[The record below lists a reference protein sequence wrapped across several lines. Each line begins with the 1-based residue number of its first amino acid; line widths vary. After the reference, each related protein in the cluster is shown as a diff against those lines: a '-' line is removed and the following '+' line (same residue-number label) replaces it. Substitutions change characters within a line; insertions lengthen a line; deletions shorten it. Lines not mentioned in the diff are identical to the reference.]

1 MQKIHFCKMILFKE
15 KGPNEKP
22 LFSGNGQLFTVNWRP
37 IVLKNEAN
45 TILATLCLKGIK
57 FMA

>member
-1 MQKIHFCKMILFKE
+1 MIHFKE

-22 LFSGNGQLFTVNWRP
+22 LFSNGQLFTVNWRP
-37 IVLKNEAN
+37 IVLKNGSN
-45 TILATLCLKGIK
+45 MILATLCLKSIK